1 MVDMRFLY
9 LLYIPA
15 GLALVGLLL
24 LWWLIEIWS
33 DNGEE

>member
-9 LLYIPA
+9 LIYIPA

-24 LWWLIEIWS
+24 LWWLIETWR
-33 DNGEE
+33 DDEE